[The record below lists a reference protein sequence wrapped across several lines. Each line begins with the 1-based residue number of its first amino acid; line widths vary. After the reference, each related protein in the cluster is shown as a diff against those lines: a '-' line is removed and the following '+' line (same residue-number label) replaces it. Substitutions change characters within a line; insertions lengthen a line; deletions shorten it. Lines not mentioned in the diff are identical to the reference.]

1 MIFCWGNSNAKV
13 GGLIRRFEFTIP
25 LFLMSEFLAPPVWVN
40 TDQSLRKMLADLSS
54 QPRIAVDTESNS
66 LHAYRERVC
75 LIQFST
81 PKHDYVVDPF
91 AFSDLRPLA
100 PIFNDKKI
108 EKIFHASEY
117 DLICLKRDY
126 DFEFRNLFDT
136 MQAARVLGYP
146 AVGLDTLLAEKFQ
159 MKIDKR
165 YQKADWGARPLTL
178 AQIAYARQDTHYLF
192 ILRDLMET
200 ELREKD
206 RWELA
211 LEDFARACKVDDAK
225 EKLNGSSWK
234 RFGSRKGVSLR
245 ELTVL
250 SALCHSRDH
259 IAEKLDRPPF
269 KVIDDNLLLE
279 IAKRMPEKDVDLAD
293 IGLSAKQ
300 IHMWG
305 GEMLAAAR
313 RGAAAPL
320 VKLDQ
325 PKRPSDAV
333 LRRVEKLKAWRK
345 KVAQELKVESDI
357 VLPKLYLGLFAEN
370 PPKSLHELEAA
381 MKDSPRRFQI
391 YGTQILGLFGG

>member
-1 MIFCWGNSNAKV
+1 
-13 GGLIRRFEFTIP
+13 
-25 LFLMSEFLAPPVWVN
+25 MSELLAPPVWVN
-40 TDQSLRKMLADLSS
+40 TNQSFRNMLSDVSA
-54 QPRIAVDTESNS
+54 QRRIAVDTESNS

-100 PIFNDKKI
+100 PIFSDKKT

-126 DFEFRNLFDT
+126 GFEFCNLFDT

-165 YQKADWGARPLTL
+165 HQKADWGARPLTS
-178 AQIAYARQDTHYLF
+178 AQIDYARQDTHYLF
-192 ILRDLMET
+192 LLRDQMET

-250 SALCHSRDH
+250 SALCHSRDA

-293 IGLSAKQ
+293 IGLSTKQ
-300 IHMWG
+300 IRLWG
-305 GEMLAAAR
+305 GEMIAAAK

-370 PPKSLHELEAA
+370 PPKSLHELETA

>member
-1 MIFCWGNSNAKV
+1 MTE
-13 GGLIRRFEFTIP
+13 L
-25 LFLMSEFLAPPVWVN
+25 LAPPVWVN
-40 TDQSLRKMLADLSS
+40 TNQSFRNMLSDVSA
-54 QPRIAVDTESNS
+54 QRRIAVDTESNS

-100 PIFNDKKI
+100 PIFSDKKT

-126 DFEFRNLFDT
+126 GFEFCNLFDT

-146 AVGLDTLLAEKFQ
+146 AVGLDTLLAEKFE

-165 YQKADWGARPLTL
+165 HQKADWGARPLTQ
-178 AQIAYARQDTHYLF
+178 AQIDYARQDTHYLF
-192 ILRDLMET
+192 LLRDLMET

-293 IGLSAKQ
+293 IGLSTKQ
-300 IHMWG
+300 IRLWG
-305 GEMLAAAR
+305 GEMLAAAK

-320 VKLDQ
+320 VKLEQ

-370 PPKSLHELEAA
+370 PPKSLHELETA

>member
-1 MIFCWGNSNAKV
+1 MTE
-13 GGLIRRFEFTIP
+13 LH
-25 LFLMSEFLAPPVWVN
+25 APPVWVN
-40 TDQSLRKMLADLSS
+40 TNQAFRNMLSDVSV
-54 QPRIAVDTESNS
+54 QPRVAVDTESNS

-81 PKHDYVVDPF
+81 PKRDYVLDPF

-100 PIFNDKKI
+100 PIFKDTKI
-108 EKIFHASEY
+108 EKIFHATEY
-117 DLICLKRDY
+117 DLICLRRDY
-126 DFEFRNLFDT
+126 GFEFCNLFDT

-165 YQKADWGARPLTL
+165 HQKADWGARPLTA
-178 AQIAYARQDTHYLF
+178 AQIDYARQDTHYLF
-192 ILRDLMET
+192 LLRDLMET

-279 IAKRMPEKDVDLAD
+279 IAKRMPEQDVDLAD
-293 IGLSAKQ
+293 IGLSTKQ
-300 IHMWG
+300 IRLWG
-305 GEMLAAAR
+305 EEMLAAAK

-370 PPKSLHELEAA
+370 PPQSLYELEAA

-391 YGTQILGLFGG
+391 YGAQILGLFGG

>member
-1 MIFCWGNSNAKV
+1 MTE
-13 GGLIRRFEFTIP
+13 LP
-25 LFLMSEFLAPPVWVN
+25 APPVWVN
-40 TDQSLRKMLADLSS
+40 TNQSFRTMLSDVSA
-54 QPRIAVDTESNS
+54 QRRIAVDTESNS

-91 AFSDLRPLA
+91 AVTDLHALA
-100 PIFNDKKI
+100 PIFNDNKI
-108 EKIFHASEY
+108 EKIFHAAEY

-126 DFEFRNLFDT
+126 GFEFRNLFDT
-136 MQAARVLGYP
+136 MHAARVLGYP

-165 YQKADWGARPLTL
+165 HQKADWGARPLTA
-178 AQIAYARQDTHYLF
+178 AQIDYARQDTHYLF
-192 ILRDLMET
+192 ALRDLMEI
-200 ELREKD
+200 ELREKE

-211 LEDFARACKVDDAK
+211 LEDFARACRVDDAK

-234 RFGSRKGVSLR
+234 RFGGRKDVNAR

-250 SALCHSRDH
+250 SELCHSRDA

-269 KVIDDNLLLE
+269 KVIDDNSLLE

-293 IGLSAKQ
+293 IGLTAKQ
-300 IHMWG
+300 IRLWG
-305 GEMLAAAR
+305 GEMLAAAK
-313 RGAAAPL
+313 RGAASPL
-320 VKLDQ
+320 VKLEQ

-345 KVAQELKVESDI
+345 KVAQEMKVESDI
-357 VLPKLYLGLFAEN
+357 ILPKVYLGLFAEN
-370 PPKSLHELEAA
+370 PPRTLRELETA
-381 MKDSPRRFQI
+381 MKDAPRRFQI
-391 YGTQILGLFGG
+391 YGAQILGLFGG

>member
-1 MIFCWGNSNAKV
+1 MTE
-13 GGLIRRFEFTIP
+13 L
-25 LFLMSEFLAPPVWVN
+25 LAPPVWVN
-40 TDQSLRKMLADLSS
+40 TNQSFRNMLSDVSA
-54 QPRIAVDTESNS
+54 QRRIAVDTESNS

-100 PIFNDKKI
+100 PIFSDKKT

-126 DFEFRNLFDT
+126 GFEFCNLFDT

-165 YQKADWGARPLTL
+165 HQKADWGARPLTS
-178 AQIAYARQDTHYLF
+178 AQIDYARQDTHYLF
-192 ILRDLMET
+192 ALRDLMET

-211 LEDFARACKVDDAK
+211 LEDFARACKVEDAK

-245 ELTVL
+245 ELTIL
-250 SALCHSRDH
+250 SALCHSRDA

-293 IGLSAKQ
+293 IGLSTKQ
-300 IHMWG
+300 IRLWG
-305 GEMLAAAR
+305 SEMIAAAK

-333 LRRVEKLKAWRK
+333 MRRVEKLKAWRK
-345 KVAQELKVESDI
+345 KVAQEMKVESDI

>member
-1 MIFCWGNSNAKV
+1 
-13 GGLIRRFEFTIP
+13 
-25 LFLMSEFLAPPVWVN
+25 MSESLAPPVWVN
-40 TDQSLRKMLADLSS
+40 TDQSLRKMLSDVSA
-54 QPRIAVDTESNS
+54 QQRVAVDTESNS
-66 LHAYRERVC
+66 LHAFRERVC

-81 PKHDYVVDPF
+81 PKHDYVVDPL
-91 AFSDLRPLA
+91 ALSDLRPLA

-117 DLICLKRDY
+117 DLICLRRDY
-126 DFEFRNLFDT
+126 GFEFCNLFDT
-136 MQAARVLGYP
+136 MQAARVLGYV

-159 MKIDKR
+159 MKMDKR
-165 YQKADWGARPLTL
+165 HQKANWGARPLTL
-178 AQIAYARQDTHYLF
+178 AQIDYARQDTHYLF
-192 ILRDLMET
+192 ILRDLMEM
-200 ELREKD
+200 ELRKKD

-211 LEDFARACKVDDAK
+211 LEDFARACRVDDAK

-250 SALCHSRDH
+250 SALCHSRDR

-293 IGLSAKQ
+293 IGLSTKQ
-300 IHMWG
+300 IHLWG
-305 GEMLAAAR
+305 GEMLVAAN

-320 VKLDQ
+320 VKLEQ

-345 KVAQELKVESDI
+345 KVAQEIKVESDI

-370 PPKSLHELEAA
+370 PPKTLDELEEV
-381 MKDSPRRFQI
+381 MKDSPKRFQL
-391 YGTQILGLFGG
+391 YGTQILSLFGG